1 MSNPFTTKDPLFD
14 IINQVMLGEKKLTD
28 AELKKRE
35 EIAKAMERDNP
46 GMDMGKKMAIA
57 TATAKKVAEEAEQ
70 IDEVGN
76 TLKGQI
82 GLRDYKEK
90 AKKDMGDA
98 GEKLWY
104 KSFSDKDTKG
114 KIALIRQRD
123 KRRKGIQRADAR
135 IKFEEVNLD
144 EQLENFWEAYTTMF
158 NEAEDKQQ
166 NILLRA
172 MAKDPT
178 DLMKMKRAIKMGDK
192 ALTNP
197 ALRQEILKM
206 LDQMM
211 TLTTGDKSLLQRTR
225 MGFQKAKTMK
235 MPEEVQLEEGFTH
248 YRYSGHVNGK
258 DYEVHIPRKHDLG
271 DYSDHQLHKK
281 LSRENPHLHH
291 HEVTA
296 VVHSGGEENSH
307 VEVEHKGKKYKHHVY
322 NEQEPDYVYEEV
334 QLEEVEE
341 LDERNKEN
349 AMRRKMMDASRG
361 ARYKLAN
368 KAVPNPEPEHK
379 TAQAHNKAIGRAL
392 RNEAIGAKDKQDE
405 GEYGY
410 EGDMAMSQLRTII
423 RNCQEMMKVLDKE
436 TDMPEWVQSKIT
448 LATDYLQTANDYLM
462 SELEEEAEIDEG
474 KVYDPIT
481 KKMVATKSSK
491 VKAGGGVTIDG
502 VPVDMSKYKSKKPK
516 NEEVELGEADEK
528 EVGKEVKAARLKKD
542 SSDFMSK
549 SSLFSGGARDVA
561 KHLGKKDD
569 EKYGEAMK
577 KVKDTPVS
585 KFVASRKGD
594 GKVHTEEAEKA
605 PFEGGRPVKSK
616 KSAAERVK
624 KIAKGMQKQ
633 YTKDKK

>member
-1 MSNPFTTKDPLFD
+1 MSNPFTTKDPLVD

-28 AELKKRE
+28 AEMKKRE
-35 EIAKAMERDNP
+35 EIAQAMERENP
-46 GMDMGKKMAIA
+46 GMDMSKKMAIA
-57 TATAKKVAEEAEQ
+57 TAQAKKVAKEVEQ

-104 KSFSDKDTKG
+104 KSVSDKDTKG
-114 KIALIRQRD
+114 KMALIRQRD

-135 IKFEEVNLD
+135 IKTEEVNLD

-158 NEAEDKQQ
+158 NEAEDQQQ
-166 NILLRA
+166 NMLLRA
-172 MAKDPT
+172 MAKDPS

-197 ALRQEILKM
+197 ALRQEILAM
-206 LDQMM
+206 LDKMM
-211 TLTTGDKSLLQRTR
+211 HLTTGDPSLLQRTK

-281 LSRENPHLHH
+281 ISRENPHLHH

-296 VVHSGGEENSH
+296 IVDSGGEEDSH
-307 VEVEHKGKKYKHHVY
+307 VEVEHKGQKHKHHVY

-334 QLEEVEE
+334 EMHEDDLSVRTLYDKYADRTANAKNTKPVEKAIKKVHGSAVLSNLKKAASANFDTNFSKEKQHFDKARKTAGKTDMIGATVGKNRSAFRKQYEEVQ
-341 LDERNKEN
+341 L
-349 AMRRKMMDASRG
+349 
-361 ARYKLAN
+361 
-368 KAVPNPEPEHK
+368 
-379 TAQAHNKAIGRAL
+379 
-392 RNEAIGAKDKQDE
+392 EAIGAKDKQDE

-423 RNCQEMMKVLDKE
+423 RNSEEMMKVLDKE

-462 SELEEEAEIDEG
+462 SELEEAANPAQQAAIAIAM
-474 KVYDPIT
+474 K
-481 KKMVATKSSK
+481 
-491 VKAGGGVTIDG
+491 KAG
-502 VPVDMSKYKSKKPK
+502 KKPK
-516 NEEVELGEADEK
+516 NEEVE
-528 EVGKEVKAARLKKD
+528 
-542 SSDFMSK
+542 K
-549 SSLFSGGARDVA
+549 SPIDGA
-561 KHLGKKDD
+561 
-569 EKYGEAMK
+569 
-577 KVKDTPVS
+577 
-585 KFVASRKGD
+585 
-594 GKVHTEEAEKA
+594 
-605 PFEGGRPVKSK
+605 RPVKSK
-616 KSAAERVK
+616 ESAAVRVK
-624 KIAKGMQKQ
+624 KIADGMRKL
-633 YTKDKK
+633 YTPKKDKK

>member
-14 IINQVMLGEKKLTD
+14 IINQVVLGEKKLTD
-28 AELKKRE
+28 AEMKKRE
-35 EIAKAMERDNP
+35 EIVLAIKRENPDMEKSRAY
-46 GMDMGKKMAIA
+46 AIA
-57 TATAKKVAEEAEQ
+57 TAKAKKVAEEVNLQEITTKSGADVDRNLDDHDPDEHGDIPDRKPDHELETHGGLTLHVHHVKDSKGKTKHTIINHVNDPAGGGTFVVKGHAHPKHILSSYNRAEREDMDEEVEQ

-76 TLKGQI
+76 TEKGQI
-82 GLRDYKEK
+82 DLRKYKEK

-104 KSFSDKDTKG
+104 KSVTDKDIKG
-114 KIALIRQRD
+114 KWALAVQRD

-135 IKFEEVNLD
+135 IKKQEVNLD

-158 NEAEDKQQ
+158 NEAEDQQQ

-172 MAKDPT
+172 MAKDPS

-197 ALRQEILKM
+197 ALRQEILAM
-206 LDQMM
+206 LDKMM
-211 TLTTGDKSLLQRTR
+211 HLTTADPSLLQRTR

-235 MPEEVQLEEGFTH
+235 MPEEVQL
-248 YRYSGHVNGK
+248 
-258 DYEVHIPRKHDLG
+258 
-271 DYSDHQLHKK
+271 
-281 LSRENPHLHH
+281 
-291 HEVTA
+291 
-296 VVHSGGEENSH
+296 
-307 VEVEHKGKKYKHHVY
+307 
-322 NEQEPDYVYEEV
+322 
-334 QLEEVEE
+334 
-341 LDERNKEN
+341 
-349 AMRRKMMDASRG
+349 
-361 ARYKLAN
+361 
-368 KAVPNPEPEHK
+368 
-379 TAQAHNKAIGRAL
+379 
-392 RNEAIGAKDKQDE
+392 EAIGAKDKQDE

-462 SELEEEAEIDEG
+462 SELEEE
-474 KVYDPIT
+474 T
-481 KKMVATKSSK
+481 
-491 VKAGGGVTIDG
+491 
-502 VPVDMSKYKSKKPK
+502 
-516 NEEVELGEADEK
+516 DEK
-528 EVGKEVKAARLKKD
+528 EVGKEIKAARLKKD
-542 SSDFMSK
+542 SSEFMSK

-569 EKYGEAMK
+569 EKYGEAMR

-594 GKVHTEEAEKA
+594 GKVRTEAVGSTPMNPSYRKIPDTEAKDA
-605 PFEGGRPVKSK
+605 PFEGGREVKSS

-624 KIAKGMQKQ
+624 KIAKGMEKLN
-633 YTKDKK
+633 TPKDKK